1 MVLSTDYTLHKKR
14 LITLN
19 TIQETM
25 QNKIQREQRL
35 YKHKQSIS
43 ELWDDIKWL
52 NLQVIGVPEGEEVNQ
67 VGDGVAEQNLEN
79 YLKKLRLNISKS
91 DENNNL

>member
-14 LITLN
+14 LMTLN

-43 ELWDDIKWL
+43 EVWDNIKWL
-52 NLQVIGVPEGEEVNQ
+52 HLQVIGFPEGEEVNQ
-67 VGDGVAEQNLEN
+67 VGGGVAEQNLEN
-79 YLKKLRLNISKS
+79 YYLKK
-91 DENNNL
+91 